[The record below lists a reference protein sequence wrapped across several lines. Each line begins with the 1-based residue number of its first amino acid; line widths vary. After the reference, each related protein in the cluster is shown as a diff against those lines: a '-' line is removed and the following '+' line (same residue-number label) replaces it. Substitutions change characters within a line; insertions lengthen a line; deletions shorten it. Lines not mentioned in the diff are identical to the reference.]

1 MSTVHSSKVNIMTN
15 RHQNQQTATIRGGSG
30 EMKISSID
38 GGTSW
43 GTKVRTA
50 LFPIHGDE
58 VKKFLLIGSI
68 KFFVILALTLT
79 RDNKDTMV
87 VTGCGAEAIAFLKIY
102 GVLPGATMF
111 IGIYS
116 KMATALSK
124 KTLFYATCIPF
135 FAFFF
140 IFDAI
145 IYPNRNAIQP
155 SLESV
160 QSLFKISS
168 SASGASFIF
177 AKLFANWTS
186 ALFYVVAEVY
196 SSVSVG
202 ILFWQ
207 YANDVVSVSQA
218 KRFYP
223 LFAQMSGLAPILAG
237 QYAVRYASHA
247 KDFEESL
254 HRLTLL
260 ITFSGVM
267 ICSMYKWSNDY
278 IEKTTGYLEVE
289 SEDKVPKKKK
299 KAKMTMAES
308 ARFLA
313 SSEYLRLIAALVLGY
328 GEHQYRGL
336 GDGNEFLFTH
346 YLR

>member
-1 MSTVHSSKVNIMTN
+1 
-15 RHQNQQTATIRGGSG
+15 
-30 EMKISSID
+30 
-38 GGTSW
+38 
-43 GTKVRTA
+43 
-50 LFPIHGDE
+50 
-58 VKKFLLIGSI
+58 
-68 KFFVILALTLT
+68 
-79 RDNKDTMV
+79 
-87 VTGCGAEAIAFLKIY
+87 
-102 GVLPGATMF
+102 
-111 IGIYS
+111 
-116 KMATALSK
+116 MATALDK

-160 QSLFKISS
+160 QVLFKISS
-168 SASGASFIF
+168 SASGASSIF

-267 ICSMYKWSNDY
+267 ICSMYKWSNNY
-278 IEKTTGYLEVE
+278 IEKTAGLLEHEVE
-289 SEDKVPKKKK
+289 SEDRATKKKK
-299 KAKMTMAES
+299 KAKMTMSES

-328 GEHQYRGL
+328 GEHQY
-336 GDGNEFLFTH
+336 GDWVTEMSSSTHTCADKYISFTLSSQD
-346 YLR
+346 YQSILRI

>member
-1 MSTVHSSKVNIMTN
+1 
-15 RHQNQQTATIRGGSG
+15 
-30 EMKISSID
+30 
-38 GGTSW
+38 
-43 GTKVRTA
+43 
-50 LFPIHGDE
+50 
-58 VKKFLLIGSI
+58 
-68 KFFVILALTLT
+68 
-79 RDNKDTMV
+79 
-87 VTGCGAEAIAFLKIY
+87 
-102 GVLPGATMF
+102 
-111 IGIYS
+111 
-116 KMATALSK
+116 MATALSK

-267 ICSMYKWSNDY
+267 ICSLYKWSNDY